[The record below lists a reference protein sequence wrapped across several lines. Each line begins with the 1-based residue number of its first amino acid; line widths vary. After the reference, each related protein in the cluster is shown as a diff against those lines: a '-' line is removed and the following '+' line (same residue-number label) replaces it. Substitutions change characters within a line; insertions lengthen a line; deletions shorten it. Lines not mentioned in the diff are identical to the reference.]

1 MGGKAENFNRLAE
14 KRVTESIKKIRLVG
28 NLANKNNYE
37 YNEKQVKQIINAL
50 ENEIRLLKNKFKEEE
65 ESREIIFKFNEKNE
79 EE

>member
-50 ENEIRLLKNKFKEEE
+50 ENEIRILKNKFKEEE